1 MHADAELD
9 VEPSCLAD
17 INDDLLRKIASR
29 LAESDLASAV
39 ALKRCSSRFK
49 DLATPLV
56 ANAVSRINTKWRDA
70 ADKIGEEGAARIRGG
85 LERNGV
91 LTTLNLLGNN
101 IRAEGAAAIAEA
113 LRGNGVLTNLDIEIN
128 DIGPGGAEA
137 IAEALQGNEV
147 LKSLNLWD
155 NSIGDEGAKALASA
169 LRVNEVLQSIN
180 LEYNNLGDEGK
191 GAIRDAVSGRVG
203 FKLEM

>member
-1 MHADAELD
+1 
-9 VEPSCLAD
+9 
-17 INDDLLRKIASR
+17 
-29 LAESDLASAV
+29 
-39 ALKRCSSRFK
+39 
-49 DLATPLV
+49 
-56 ANAVSRINTKWRDA
+56 
-70 ADKIGEEGAARIRGG
+70 
-85 LERNGV
+85 
-91 LTTLNLLGNN
+91 
-101 IRAEGAAAIAEA
+101 
-113 LRGNGVLTNLDIEIN
+113 
-128 DIGPGGAEA
+128 
-137 IAEALQGNEV
+137 V